1 MKDIVG
7 CPLEKAKAVQI
18 DKALWKEMEEL
29 AAANPAEGF
38 KDVWGEKEMFIMETY
53 YSITTTPA
61 VLKMLLK
68 VKPDVDWSC
77 DKIRSKG
84 RRMGLKKEIMK

>member
-29 AAANPAEGF
+29 AAANPAGGF
-38 KDVWGEKEMFIMETY
+38 EDVWGKKELFVMKTY
-53 YSITTTPA
+53 YSIATTT
-61 VLKMLLK
+61 VVIKMLSRVNPK
-68 VKPDVDWSC
+68 IEWSAE
-77 DKIRSKG
+77 KIRSKG
-84 RRMGLKKEIMK
+84 RRLGLRKEDIL